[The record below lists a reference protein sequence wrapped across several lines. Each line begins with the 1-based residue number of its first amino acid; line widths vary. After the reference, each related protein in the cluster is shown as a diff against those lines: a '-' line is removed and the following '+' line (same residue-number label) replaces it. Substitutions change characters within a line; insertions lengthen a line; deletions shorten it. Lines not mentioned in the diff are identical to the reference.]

1 MTTDSAPAPALP
13 DSEQPPPWRPAG
25 AKPRKAGSESLEE
38 TLRDVRR
45 KIYPR
50 SVSGWFAHWRII
62 LVVLTQLLYYGLPWL
77 QWNDRQAVLFDIAA
91 RKFYIFGMV
100 LWPQDV
106 IYLSLLLII
115 SALALFL
122 FTALAGRLFCGY
134 ACPQTVYTEIFMWI
148 ERRIEGDRVARI
160 RLDESP
166 MSFNKFR
173 IKASKHI
180 LWVAVA
186 FWTGFTF
193 IGYFAPIRELGAH
206 LMAFTLGPWQWFW
219 LLFYSFAT
227 WGNAGFLREQVCK
240 YMCPYARFQSVMV
253 DSDTYVVTYD
263 YNRGE
268 PRGPRSRKTDY
279 KAAGLGECVDCSI
292 CVQVCPTGIDIR
304 KGLQYM
310 CIGCGAC
317 IDACNQVMEKVNYPK
332 GLIRYTSERGILEG
346 LTDSQVFRRLLRP
359 RVLIYTT
366 LMTLIIAIFLGSL
379 ATRETL
385 RVDIIRDR
393 GSLGR
398 EIPGGL
404 VENVYRLQI
413 SNASEQAL
421 RLTITA
427 EGLPGL
433 SVMSGGG
440 GRVPATDIEVPAA
453 ANLLLPVVVQ
463 APYDAAGSGS
473 HPITFVTQARGQTSD
488 SETEVREASSFIFP
502 Q

>member
-1 MTTDSAPAPALP
+1 MTTESTPAPNPSAPNLSAP
-13 DSEQPPPWRPAG
+13 EQPPPWRPAG
-25 AKPRKAGSESLEE
+25 AKNRKSASESLEE
-38 TLRDVRR
+38 TLKDVRR

-50 SVSGWFAHWRII
+50 SVTGIFAGWRVAM
-62 LVVLTQLLYYGLPWL
+62 VVLTQLLYYGIPWL
-77 QWNDRQAVLFDIAA
+77 QWNDRQAVLFDLAA

-106 IYLSLLLII
+106 IYLTLLLII

-148 ERRIEGDRVARI
+148 ERKVEGDRVARI

-166 MSFNKFR
+166 LSFKKLR
-173 IKASKHI
+173 LKASKHFFWI
-180 LWVAVA
+180 LVA

-193 IGYFAPIRELGAH
+193 IGYFAPIRELGAD

-268 PRGPRSRKTDY
+268 PRGPRSRKADY
-279 KAAGLGECVDCSI
+279 KAEGLGDCVDCSI

-317 IDACNQVMEKVNYPK
+317 VDACNQVMAKLDYPK
-332 GLIRYTSERGILEG
+332 GLIRYTSERGILE
-346 LTDSQVFRRLLRP
+346 RLSTP
-359 RVLIYTT
+359 
-366 LMTLIIAIFLGSL
+366 
-379 ATRETL
+379 
-385 RVDIIRDR
+385 VD
-393 GSLGR
+393 
-398 EIPGGL
+398 
-404 VENVYRLQI
+404 
-413 SNASEQAL
+413 
-421 RLTITA
+421 
-427 EGLPGL
+427 
-433 SVMSGGG
+433 
-440 GRVPATDIEVPAA
+440 
-453 ANLLLPVVVQ
+453 
-463 APYDAAGSGS
+463 
-473 HPITFVTQARGQTSD
+473 
-488 SETEVREASSFIFP
+488 EASVWP
-502 Q
+502 LGC